1 MNGKVDYAVWSPKEV
16 VVVTGN
22 GNKVQSFNYNNGFA
36 NWEYV
41 LFTNSS
47 QHNQITGLESSHDSE
62 LFYFMNGYQVCSV
75 SIRDKACA
83 DLPTE

>member
-1 MNGKVDYAVWSPKEV
+1 MLWSPKEA

-22 GNKVQSFNYNNGFA
+22 GQRVQSFNYNNGFA

-41 LFTNSS
+41 LFSNASHLNKIS
-47 QHNQITGLESSHDSE
+47 GIESSHDSE
-62 LFYFMNGYQVCSV
+62 LFYIMNGYQVCSV

-83 DLPTE
+83 DLPIE